1 MVVHQKKQKKVKQGS
16 PEADCEGDAWIYTSI
31 KRRSYLF
38 ISYAVGKWT
47 QQTCNEMIEKLFHRV
62 QLPLPENKIQIFSDG
77 NDDYTY
83 VLLAYYPETCMDYG
97 QLIKIREGGKVV
109 DKIRK
114 IVYGS
119 PSVDDIETTD
129 VENFNGILRERVG
142 RLVRK
147 TKCYSKQK
155 NTLINA
161 IEVLQFH
168 WDFMDPLP
176 SGETP
181 AMIESLSDHQW
192 SWDDFLL
199 YHFAV

>member
-1 MVVHQKKQKKVKQGS
+1 MTGV
-16 PEADCEGDAWIYTSI
+16 
-31 KRRSYLF
+31 
-38 ISYAVGKWT
+38 
-47 QQTCNEMIEKLFHRV
+47 QTCA
-62 QLPLPENKIQIFSDG
+62 LPIFPGNKIQIFSDG
-77 NDDYTY
+77 NDDCTY
-83 VLLAYYPETCMDYG
+83 ILPEYYPETCMDYG
-97 QLIKIREGGKVV
+97 QLIKIREGGKVI

-147 TKCYSKQK
+147 TKCHSKK
-155 NTLINA
+155 KRALINA
-161 IEVLQFH
+161 LELIQFH

-181 AMIESLSDHQW
+181 AMIESLSDHLW
-192 SWDDFLL
+192 TWDDFLL